1 MDNVTGFTNTSK
13 INQEAAAWILLIED
27 TPKLS
32 KEQIAALNQWVAT
45 SDVHKE
51 CLTSM
56 ANSWGEMGLLASVM
70 VPQEL
75 KARSNKA
82 RVQAWLLAPLVAL
95 MYIVDRVL
103 AASTILVRPII
114 AAPIALVLIGWLAF
128 SFVQPITL
136 PANDTLLLTK
146 IGQQSH
152 HILEDGSIIW
162 LNSNTEVKVDYSA
175 DLRRISLVKGEAH
188 FEVAKDKNRPFEVY
202 AGDRLVRAIGT
213 AFSVYRLD
221 DRIEVLVSEG
231 KVELAIVDATLVIK
245 PDNYDAIT
253 IAHMQSDT
261 PLKDDEYSS
270 SSNQQAMV
278 ARSSATRM
286 LGELVA
292 GQRVSIPTSNGEGQE
307 ATIDTIIEVDSSEI
321 TRKLSWREGKLVFAG
336 ESLEEVV
343 REITRHTEIR
353 IDVVDPAL
361 KKMRIGG
368 QFQAGETDSLFYVLQ
383 SGFGISVNKVDE
395 NHVQLHVKEKIN

>member
-1 MDNVTGFTNTSK
+1 MDNVTGFTNTRK

-32 KEQIAALNQWVAT
+32 KKQIVALNQWVAT
-45 SDVHKE
+45 SNVHRE

-70 VPQEL
+70 VPQEM
-75 KARSNKA
+75 KVRSKKST
-82 RVQAWLLAPLVAL
+82 VQAWLLAPVVAL
-95 MYIVDRVL
+95 MYMLDRVL
-103 AASTILVRPII
+103 TASTVLARPMI
-114 AAPIALVLIGWLAF
+114 AAPIALVLMGWLAF
-128 SFVQPITL
+128 SVMQPVTSEV
-136 PANDTLLLTK
+136 NDRLLLTQ

-152 HILEDGSIIW
+152 HMLEDGSIIW

-175 DLRRISLVKGEAH
+175 DLRRVSLVRGEAH

-202 AGDRLVRAIGT
+202 AGDRLIRAIGT

-245 PDNYDAIT
+245 PDDYDAIT
-253 IAHMQSDT
+253 IARMQSDN
-261 PLKDDEYSS
+261 PMADEEFSRN
-270 SSNQQAMV
+270 SNHQAMV
-278 ARSSATRM
+278 ERSSATRM

-292 GQRVSIPTSNGEGQE
+292 GQRVSISTTNGEGQE
-307 ATIDTIIEVDSSEI
+307 ATLDTIIEVDSSEI

-353 IDVVDPAL
+353 IDVADPAL

-368 QFQAGETDSLFYVLQ
+368 QFQTGETDSLFYVLE
-383 SGFGISVNKVDE
+383 SGFGISVNKLDK
-395 NHVQLHVKEKIN
+395 NHVQLHVKEKNN